1 MLIQDQ
7 ALPFDSRVIFSVP
20 MLFYWIVAFLF
31 CIILIEAKLM
41 TRRISLFFYFI
52 TVLICGLLL
61 GGIPNSVMPI
71 QQILITLSEKSDLS
85 YLLPAMVV
93 LTILLSSSLIVGRIF
108 CGYLCPLGALQE
120 LLSTF
125 KFKRSIKDQEKVR
138 YFVSIQSTSAGKI
151 RWLFFGGLFA
161 LAAIGGTSLLQ
172 LFNPL
177 MGFVDIPK
185 IFKLL
190 FTIPIITM
198 IGILAIS
205 FFIYRPWCRLFCP
218 FGAGSAFCSRFTRTK
233 YIRTEK
239 CIECGDCERI
249 CPTQEAVVTSKKQEC
264 YFCNRC
270 LEVCPMDA
278 ILLNLEEKQ

>member
-41 TRRISLFFYFI
+41 TRRVSTIFCFI
-52 TVLICGLLL
+52 TILICGFLL

-71 QQILITLSEKSDLS
+71 QQVLITISQKSDLS
-85 YLLPAMVV
+85 YLLPAVVV
-93 LTILLSSSLIVGRIF
+93 LSLLLGSSLLIGRIF

-120 LLSTF
+120 LISTF
-125 KFKRSIKDQEKVR
+125 KFKRSVKDQEKVSH
-138 YFVSIQSTSAGKI
+138 FLTIQTSPAGKI
-151 RWLFFGGLFA
+151 RWLFLAILILFA
-161 LAAIGGTSLLQ
+161 WIGGISLLS
-172 LFNPL
+172 LINPL

-185 IFKLL
+185 IFKL
-190 FTIPIITM
+190 FFSVPFIAM
-198 IGILAIS
+198 IGVVIS
-205 FFIYRPWCRLFCP
+205 SIFVYRPWCRLFCP
-218 FGAGSAFCSRFTRTK
+218 FGAGSAFCSRFTGTK
-233 YIRTEK
+233 YIRTEN

-249 CPTQEAVVTSKKQEC
+249 CPTQEAAVTSKKQEC

-270 LEVCPMDA
+270 LEVCPTDA
-278 ILLNLEEKQ
+278 IELNLE